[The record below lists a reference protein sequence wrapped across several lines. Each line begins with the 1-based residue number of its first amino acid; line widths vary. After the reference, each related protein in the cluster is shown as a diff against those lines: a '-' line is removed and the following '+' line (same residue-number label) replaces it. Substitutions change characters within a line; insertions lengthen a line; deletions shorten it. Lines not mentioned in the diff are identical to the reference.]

1 MFMGEYQHSLD
12 KKGRLIIPSKF
23 REILTEK
30 YEEKFV
36 ITRGLDNCLFLYPPD
51 EWREVERKIKA
62 LSMVK
67 RESRA
72 FKRFLIS
79 GAVECVLDKQGRIMI
94 PSNLRQHARI
104 ERDVVLIGVSEK
116 IEIWS
121 KEIWQTYSKK
131 AEESFEEIAQGLG
144 EFQI

>member
-12 KKGRLIIPSKF
+12 KKGRLIVPSKF

-30 YEEKFV
+30 YEDKFV
-36 ITRGLDNCLFLYPPD
+36 ITRGLDNCLFLYPSD
-51 EWREVERKIKA
+51 EWREIERKVKT
-62 LSMVK
+62 LSMLK
-67 RESRA
+67 REARA

-94 PSNLRQHARI
+94 PFNLRQHAHI
-104 ERDVVLIGVSEK
+104 ERDVVLIGAVEK

-121 KEIWQTYSKK
+121 KENWHTYSKK
-131 AEESFEEIAQGLG
+131 AEESFEEIAQELG

>member
-1 MFMGEYQHSLD
+1 VFMGEYQHSLD

>member
-1 MFMGEYQHSLD
+1 MFMGEHQHSLD

-30 YEEKFV
+30 YEDKFV

-51 EWREVERKIKA
+51 EWREIERKIKS
-62 LSMVK
+62 LSMLK

-94 PSNLRQHARI
+94 PVNLRHYARI
-104 ERDVVLIGVSEK
+104 EKDIVLIGAAEK

-121 KEIWQTYSKK
+121 KENWQVYSKK
-131 AEESFEEIAQGLG
+131 AEESFEEIAQELG